1 MTSLPSRSGMPE
13 HFGIRITSAD
23 RDKLVGEIDV
33 DQRHLNRGGI
43 VHGGALLAF
52 ADDLGGTV
60 AGLNIA
66 EGFRT
71 TTIESKSNIF
81 HACPPGLLTGIAV
94 PIHVGRRTVVVQT
107 SIYRSDGK
115 LAAMMTQTQLV
126 IPREPAAEPASC

>member
-1 MTSLPSRSGMPE
+1 
-13 HFGIRITSAD
+13 
-23 RDKLVGEIDV
+23 V
-33 DQRHLNRGGI
+33 
-43 VHGGALLAF
+43 LAF

-71 TTIESKSNIF
+71 TPIESKSNIF
-81 HACPPGLLTGIAV
+81 HACPPGRLTGIAV
-94 PIHVGRRTVVVQT
+94 PIHVGRRTIVVQT

-126 IPREPAAEPASC
+126 LPWESAAAGCQQTLRRSHSPRRPPAVLYVIIGFAFIFADVQFLALKRRCRW